1 MGSLIKMKK
10 YLFIVLLVGVCFGQD
25 IVDLKTKVF
34 KRGLEKVEIP
44 NPKGK
49 VTFNDSKEQISVKT
63 STGMKFLKY
72 KDVIKV
78 SDKNKKVYWTYQE
91 FLIKKQKKLFRE
103 QCAKNTSIK
112 IAILDLSDDIYGL
125 SDDLNNYYD
134 SLCYDITDR
143 MSVLE
148 YVDKNNYSFKDLND
162 YQTKKIGSALG
173 VDFVIKGYAYKYDIP
188 FRYGSATQMNAN
200 RNELGWNYDNEI
212 DWLKVIYGW
221 GERIQENKQI
231 SMRENAIKE
240 AGSYIAI
247 TVYSL
252 NVKTGKTK
260 FIMKNKTVMKIG

>member
-1 MGSLIKMKK
+1 MKK
-10 YLFIVLLVGVCFGQD
+10 YLLIVLLVGVVFGQD
-25 IVDLKTKVF
+25 TVDLKNKKV
-34 KRGLEKVEIP
+34 KRGMEYVDVP
-44 NPKGK
+44 NPIGKGK
-49 VTFNDSKEQISVKT
+49 FNDAKEQLSVKT
-63 STGMKFLKY
+63 SSGMKFLRY
-72 KDVIKV
+72 EDVIKV
-78 SDKNKKVYWTYQE
+78 FDKNKKVYWTYE
-91 FLIKKQKKLFRE
+91 GFLIEKQKRLFKQ
-103 QCAKNTSIK
+103 QCTKNQLIK
-112 IAILDLSDDIYGL
+112 IAVLDLSDDIYGI

-134 SLCYDITDR
+134 SLCYDIIDR

-148 YVDKNNYSFKDLND
+148 YLDKNSYNLKDLND

-231 SMRENAIKE
+231 YMRENAIKE

-260 FIMKNKTVMKIG
+260 FIMKNRTVKKIG